1 MITYELAKQLKDAGF
16 PQEKSDYG
24 YYKHHERGI
33 EIEHGDSATG
43 EFLCD
48 YPTLSE
54 LIEACVNINPAF
66 TVSTTF
72 GPLGWGNEKFEATA
86 LGVDTVTGST
96 PEEAVAK
103 LYLEL
108 YA

>member
-1 MITYELAKQLKDAGF
+1 MNYNICLALKKAGF
-16 PQEKSDYG
+16 PQDGDERNIESGFDNDGNYG
-24 YYKHHERGI
+24 
-33 EIEHGDSATG
+33 SAY
-43 EFLCD
+43 E
-48 YPTLSE
+48 PTLSE

-103 LYLEL
+103 LYLSL

>member
-1 MITYELAKQLKDAGF
+1 METNKLELLKQLKDAGF
-16 PQEKSDYG
+16 PQKSRCDCPDCKGIYG
-24 YYKHHERGI
+24 DAYP
-33 EIEHGDSATG
+33 
-43 EFLCD
+43 
-48 YPTLSE
+48 PTLSE

-96 PEEAVAK
+96 PEESVAK
-103 LYLEL
+103 LWLQL
-108 YA
+108 NT